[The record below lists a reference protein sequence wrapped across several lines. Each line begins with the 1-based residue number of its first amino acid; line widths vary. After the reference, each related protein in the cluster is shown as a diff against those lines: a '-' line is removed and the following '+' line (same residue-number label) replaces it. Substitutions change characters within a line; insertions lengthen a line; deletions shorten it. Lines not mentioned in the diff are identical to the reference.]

1 MGRPWRVKH
10 RSVGHLVCC
19 MPWGSETVEEKEHLT
34 TCRAWPRQLSGPV
47 SSPASIVAAPG
58 QNDFHLKATFST
70 QVPFPTT
77 VMATVC
83 NLLCNLRCNLRCNHR
98 SNLWSSTALYAE
110 LPHRMR
116 HSVYSIPSDE
126 RLTVCGAPSS
136 DGMLPISYAE
146 LPHRMECCPSPV
158 CGAPSSDGMLPVCG
172 APSSDGMLPISSSD
186 GMLPISGRTS
196 VHPVLEKNGPL
207 LLVAA
212 QGNTLGPTA
221 PKLQQRIYLV
231 SSGLPVV
238 VVFEQ

>member
-1 MGRPWRVKH
+1 MRRPWRVKH

-146 LPHRMECCPSPV
+146 LPHRMECCLYAELPHRMECCPSPHRME
-158 CGAPSSDGMLPVCG
+158 CCPSPHRMECC
-172 APSSDGMLPISSSD
+172 PSPA
-186 GMLPISGRTS
+186 
-196 VHPVLEKNGPL
+196 VHPFILC
-207 LLVAA
+207 
-212 QGNTLGPTA
+212 
-221 PKLQQRIYLV
+221 
-231 SSGLPVV
+231 
-238 VVFEQ
+238 